1 MGVLSLVKSQREQNT
16 SARNSDRW
24 IERTLWSDLAVLY
37 RQRKLAWSLYSAEVA
52 EMRRTSGLGLFAPF
66 VSVIVYTI
74 VLGSVMALV
83 FGERIDV
90 FIPFFAISFPIWQAI
105 SSVVSEA
112 AYANEKS
119 ARLLSFPNLAVSLVH
134 LVSAYGLVINLVLK
148 LAAASLVVAI
158 ISPAILLNA
167 NYLGAAIGVLLT
179 SVAVIAWAVPLSFIF
194 DRVRLLR
201 GLLPQMLMAI
211 YLITPILWQPER
223 LSAHSLVYEL
233 NPVYHLVEAI
243 RAPLLTGSIPLG
255 SIAACAGTAFVGLL
269 ASALTFSR
277 NRRQI
282 IYGWIA

>member
-1 MGVLSLVKSQREQNT
+1 MKSQREQNT